1 MSALLN
7 RDVTDIALGYYEVE
21 DKVYFLKR
29 TKKRPWKR
37 WSVFLVKVKGKFDLE
52 KL

>member
-29 TKKRPWKR
+29 TPKKDHE
-37 WSVFLVKVKGKFDLE
+37 KGEAYFW
-52 KL
+52 